1 VQSLG
6 ADKDREAKPSYA
18 QLSPRVCEFRSL
30 LAFVARDVDD
40 VDDKG
45 EKSARSYDT
54 ASRNLGSIETVAAFR
69 KVRDKQVTPSSHLSF
84 SMGFGRRH

>member
-40 VDDKG
+40 DEAYV
-45 EKSARSYDT
+45 
-54 ASRNLGSIETVAAFR
+54 GSPFSPKERRQGGKER
-69 KVRDKQVTPSSHLSF
+69 KEL
-84 SMGFGRRH
+84 